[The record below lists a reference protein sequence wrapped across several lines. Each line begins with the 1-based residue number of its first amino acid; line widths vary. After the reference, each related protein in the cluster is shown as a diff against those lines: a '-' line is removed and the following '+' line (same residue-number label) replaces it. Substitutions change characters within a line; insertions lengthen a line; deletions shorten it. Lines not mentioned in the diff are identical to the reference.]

1 MKAIVE
7 VKGVGQMGVG
17 SELILERYRQPRR
30 CTKRPPDLVSGSP
43 GSNAFFATGESV
55 LLRDR
60 QVQGLALPET
70 VLRKIFREN
79 VVRCLPE
86 ILA

>member
-1 MKAIVE
+1 ME
-7 VKGVGQMGVG
+7 
-17 SELILERYRQPRR
+17 
-30 CTKRPPDLVSGSP
+30 
-43 GSNAFFATGESV
+43 FFATGES
-55 LLRDR
+55 LLSRDR
-60 QVQGLALPET
+60 QVQGLALSET